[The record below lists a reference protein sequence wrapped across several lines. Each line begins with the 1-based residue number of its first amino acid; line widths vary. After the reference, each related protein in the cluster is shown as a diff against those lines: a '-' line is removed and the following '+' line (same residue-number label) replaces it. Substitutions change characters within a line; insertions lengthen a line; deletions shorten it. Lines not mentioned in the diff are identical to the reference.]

1 LLKEESHAPEAGVF
15 LFGQGD
21 REPHFSSEMGHVPV
35 RIRKIDFFEV
45 KK

>member
-1 LLKEESHAPEAGVF
+1 MPPKQEFFYSGKEIWN
-15 LFGQGD
+15 LI
-21 REPHFSSEMGHVPV
+21 FSSEMAHVPV